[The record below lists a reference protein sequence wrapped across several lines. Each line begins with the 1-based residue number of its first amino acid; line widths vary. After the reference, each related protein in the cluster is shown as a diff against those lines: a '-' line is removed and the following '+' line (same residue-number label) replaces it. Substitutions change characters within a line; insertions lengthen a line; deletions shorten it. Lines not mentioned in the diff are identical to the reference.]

1 MAWQSTTCIRKN
13 GAGKHAF
20 FSKKRVFRNFGPLVG
35 AEDIE
40 FFGKKVQN
48 FFSPYHNATFGCYYL
63 SKLQF

>member
-35 AEDIE
+35 VEDSVNFVFDSIFVFVIVFVNE
-40 FFGKKVQN
+40 KV
-48 FFSPYHNATFGCYYL
+48 FSL
-63 SKLQF
+63 SFIYRF